1 MARAPKKYV
10 LDTNCFIDAARDP
23 IAGAAFE
30 TFCAHASPGLHL
42 SAVVAAEL
50 RAGAGRSR
58 SRLERVVLAPY
69 IRRGRVVAP
78 SATSWEALGETLA
91 ALGPRHGLVLA
102 DVPRSFVFDILIAHS
117 CREAG
122 AILISANT
130 RDMERI
136 AFVFAFDFVV
146 PYPTHP

>member
-23 IAGAAFE
+23 ISGASFE
-30 TFCAHASPGLHL
+30 NFCTQASPGLYL

-58 SRLERVVLAPY
+58 ARLERVVLAPY
-69 IRRGRVVAP
+69 VRRGRVIAP
-78 SATSWEALGETLA
+78 SARSWEALGDTLA
-91 ALGPRHGLVLA
+91 TLSARHGLVLA
-102 DVPRSFVFDILIAHS
+102 DAPRSFVFDILIAHS

-122 AILISANT
+122 AILVSANT
-130 RDMERI
+130 RDMKRI
-136 AFVFAFDFVV
+136 ARVFAFDFVA